1 MINLSNE
8 ADAVYAAQ
16 FETMRDSGAAQRRT
30 DAYRAFAARGLPNRR
45 VESWHYTDLKA
56 ALTKPAPLA
65 TTHSVTHAL
74 ARTHDAVRL
83 VMVDGK
89 LRPDLS
95 DLDTLPAGV
104 RMQCLQEALASA
116 DPTVT
121 ATLWPDNADD
131 AAIALNGALMQ
142 NGLVVTVAPGAEA
155 PRPLELITLVSG
167 NEPQAVF
174 TRSALI
180 VGAGAHIRVIETH
193 GILDAGSEAA
203 SLAGAQLNHVLTMRL
218 DTDAK
223 VDLLTH
229 VAGFGETSVSVVS
242 LIAHLDARARVNA
255 HQLIEGGGLL
265 RRQIFAALDGEHAHA
280 AFNGV
285 TLARARQHADTTLV
299 VDHRQPHGE
308 SHERFRTILDGQAV
322 GVFQGKIIVRSAAQK
337 TDGVM
342 QSKAILLSDGATM
355 NNKPELEI
363 FADDVKCG
371 HGATCGRLDRDQLF
385 YLMARGLPRGEA
397 ESLLL
402 AAFANEAMAGIEDEA
417 LRDFFEARI
426 GAWLTGRAVA

>member
-1 MINLSNE
+1 MIKLANE
-8 ADAVYAAQ
+8 TDAIYAAQ
-16 FETMRDSGAAQRRT
+16 FETMRDAGAAQRRAE
-30 DAYRAFAARGLPNRR
+30 AYRAFAARGLPNRR

-56 ALTKPAPLA
+56 ALAKPAPLA
-65 TTHSVTHAL
+65 TTRAITPAL
-74 ARTHDAVRL
+74 ANAHNSVRL
-83 VMVDGK
+83 VTLDGE

-95 DLDTLPAGV
+95 DLAMLPAGIRV
-104 RMQCLQEALASA
+104 QCLQESLASA
-116 DPTVT
+116 DPTIV
-121 ATLWPDNADD
+121 ATLWPEHADD

-142 NGLVVTVAPGAEA
+142 NGVVVTVAPGVDVS
-155 PRPLELITLVSG
+155 RPLEFVTLVSG
-167 NEPQAVF
+167 HETQAVF

-180 VGAGAHIRVIETH
+180 VGAGARLCVIETLSASDKQATSATQVNH
-193 GILDAGSEAA
+193 LLAVNLGSDAS
-203 SLAGAQLNHVLTMRL
+203 
-218 DTDAK
+218 
-223 VDLLTH
+223 VDLFTH
-229 VAGFGETSVSVVS
+229 IADYNAESVSVFS
-242 LIAHLDARARVNA
+242 LIAHLGARARLEA

-265 RRQIFAALDGEHAHA
+265 RRQIFAALDGEYAHA
-280 AFNGV
+280 AFNGA

-299 VDHRQPHGE
+299 VDHRQPHGT
-308 SHERFRTILDGQAV
+308 SQERFRTILDEQAV

-385 YLMARGLPRGEA
+385 YLMARGLPRDAA

-402 AAFANEAMAGIEDEA
+402 EAFANEAMAAIEVEN
-417 LRDFFEARI
+417 LSDFIGARI
-426 GAWLTGRAVA
+426 HSWLAQRTAA

>member
-1 MINLSNE
+1 MITLANE
-8 ADAVYAAQ
+8 AEAVYAAQ
-16 FETMRDSGAAQRRT
+16 FETMRGEGAAQRRAE
-30 DAYRAFAARGLPNRR
+30 AYRAFAARGLPNRR

-65 TTHSVTHAL
+65 TTRTDAQAL
-74 ARTHDAVRL
+74 VRTHDSVRL

-95 DLDTLPAGV
+95 DLEALPSGV
-104 RMQCLQEALASA
+104 RVQCLQEALASA

-121 ATLWPDNADD
+121 ATLWPDNVDD

-142 NGLVVTVAPGAEA
+142 NGLLITVTPGAEA

-167 NEPQAVF
+167 NELQAVF

-180 VGAGAHIRVIETH
+180 VGAGAHIRIIETH
-193 GILDAGSEAA
+193 GVLDDGSGVAAHAGS
-203 SLAGAQLNHVLTMRL
+203 QLNHVLTTHI
-218 DTDAK
+218 DTDAR

-229 VAGFGETSVSVVS
+229 VAGFDETSVNVVS
-242 LIAHLDARARVNA
+242 LIAHLEARARLHA

-265 RRQIFAALDGEHAHA
+265 RRQIFAALDGEYAHA

-285 TLARARQHADTTLV
+285 TLASARQHADTTLV

-371 HGATCGRLDRDQLF
+371 HGATCGRLDPDQLF
-385 YLMARGLPRGEA
+385 YLMARGLPRDEA

-402 AAFANEAMAGIEDEA
+402 AAFANEAMAGLEDEV
-417 LRDFFEARI
+417 LRDFIEARI
-426 GAWLTGRAVA
+426 GAWLAGRAGA